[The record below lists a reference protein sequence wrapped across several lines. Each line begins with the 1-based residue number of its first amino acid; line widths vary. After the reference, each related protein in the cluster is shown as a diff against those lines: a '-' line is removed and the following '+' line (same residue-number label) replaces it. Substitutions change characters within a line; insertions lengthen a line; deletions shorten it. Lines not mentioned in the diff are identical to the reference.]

1 MVCTDHHLK
10 IRCHSHQF
18 QRASWCARC
27 RTLTLSRT
35 TILMSPQD
43 KHFQRMTRM
52 LSLVLSISLSTATTN
67 TQGVVTTAIRKAM
80 KEWMTISVRSVLSLA
95 DTAVEPEEKATK
107 TTREN
112 MKMRQKADT
121 QEVVVI
127 NVILEED
134 SKGAMVHAD
143 MEGHQECH
151 VKAVVVAVAVAVAVV
166 REVGRRLEV
175 NQAKKNTIIVMKRDK
190 KEVPPA
196 EGKSVVDFVCVMVG
210 LSQLEIYEGKE
221 KEEKRICARTC

>member
-1 MVCTDHHLK
+1 
-10 IRCHSHQF
+10 
-18 QRASWCARC
+18 
-27 RTLTLSRT
+27 
-35 TILMSPQD
+35 MSPQD

-143 MEGHQECH
+143 MEGRQECL
-151 VKAVVVAVAVAVAVV
+151 VQVVVTA
-166 REVGRRLEV
+166 VGRKLGV
-175 NQAKKNTIIVMKRDK
+175 KQAKKNTNIAMKKDK
-190 KEVPPA
+190 KEVLPA
-196 EGKSVVDFVCVMVG
+196 EEESVVDFIYAMVG
-210 LSQLEIYEGKE
+210 LSPLETYEGEE
-221 KEEKRICARTC
+221 KEENLICARTC